1 MSREIPCTNEMTSF
15 LHCKQCI
22 DEWKDHQA
30 PGLSPRE
37 YASLEIGYTKL
48 GFQVW
53 CKRHDCNVMHVDY
66 EGQTHPAN
74 LDRLADEDD

>member
-1 MSREIPCTNEMTSF
+1 MSCEIPATNEMTSF

-22 DEWKDHQA
+22 NEWKDHKA

-37 YASLEIGYTKL
+37 YASLEIGYTKW

-53 CKRHDCNVMHVDY
+53 CKRHDCNVLHIDF
-66 EGQTHPAN
+66 EGEMHPAN
-74 LDRLADEDD
+74 LDRLADES